1 MASLAAT
8 SEEST
13 VADRFWKNR
22 LTRYYQKFNPSKIDG
37 LDAVLQ
43 KYKGKEH
50 LLFIAIQKKY
60 GPEPSVLEEI
70 GGEAAA
76 PSDEG
81 EVEVENE
88 SNSDGDDNGDDK
100 VSAVNVGNL
109 CLDESAWPV
118 NVTMC
123 PIDGLPVE
131 YCEFGKK
138 FKTALPWLLE
148 NCPEL
153 YLQTFE
159 KTVAEHC
166 GETGSS
172 VDLRNEGGDP
182 VAKTGT
188 SEKPVDLSDPRAA
201 KKAAKKI
208 AKAEATARKE
218 AQAKSHQVGPRVL
231 ITMKRRNKRK
241 FTVNIGGLELF
252 GVKLKEAAKNFSKK
266 FACSSTVT
274 KNDTGEKEVVMQGD
288 FSQDLGKVISEM
300 FPSVPFDS
308 IYFTDKKSGTI
319 AASKIQVGQK
329 LA

>member
-1 MASLAAT
+1 MASLAAS

-50 LLFIAIQKKY
+50 LLFKAIQEKY
-60 GPEPSVLEEI
+60 GPEPSVLEEM
-70 GGEAAA
+70 GGETAAS
-76 PSDEG
+76 SDEG
-81 EVEVENE
+81 EVEVDHE
-88 SNSDGDDNGDDK
+88 SNSDGDGK
-100 VSAVNVGNL
+100 VSAVNLGNM
-109 CLDESAWPV
+109 CLDEAAWPV

-131 YCEFGKK
+131 YSEYGKK
-138 FKTALPWLLE
+138 FKAALPWLLE

-166 GETGSS
+166 GETESS
-172 VDLRNEGGDP
+172 VNQRNEGGDP
-182 VAKTGT
+182 VAETAT

-218 AQAKSHQVGPRVL
+218 AQAKSHHVGPRVL

-252 GVKLKEAAKNFSKK
+252 GVKLKEAAKKFSKK